1 MPVLLEIISPEK
13 TPCLVPTWIW
23 RFIPGE
29 EGDIAAMPERAPLM
43 ISLRGGVLS
52 YYQGEKVAGTFFIA
66 GGFAD
71 MNAEKCTVL
80 ADDAYSVSDISTRDA
95 YTALEGLEAALANVT
110 AENVVSRIASHAVSR
125 LLALKLRRRKKNPD
139 PLTVARRRSQAPP
152 G

>member
-13 TPCLVPTWIW
+13 ILFSANVDMSV
-23 RFIPGE
+23 IPGE

-80 ADDAYSVSDISTRDA
+80 ADDAYPVSDISTRDA

-110 AENVVSRIASHAVSR
+110 AENVVEQDRIA
-125 LLALKLRRRKKNPD
+125 RRIQIVRAEIEAAEEKSP
-139 PLTVARRRSQAPP
+139 TH
-152 G
+152 